1 MRQRLTYDRREI
13 KEIIDRCEA
22 CFISMVDPNG
32 LPYVLPFN
40 FAYDGSFIY
49 LHSAK
54 TGRKIDILNANPNVC
69 VAFSSDHKLYFRHQT
84 VACSYGMDYR
94 SVLAFGKVEFIND
107 HNEKER
113 VLNLIMEKYTGK
125 TFSYN
130 KPAIDNVEVFRVAIR
145 KIEGKVSGS

>member
-1 MRQRLTYDRREI
+1 MRQRMTYDKREI

-22 CFISMVDPNG
+22 CFIGMVDPDG

-40 FAYDGSFIY
+40 FAYEEGHIY
-49 LHSAK
+49 LHSDK
-54 TGRKIDILNANPNVC
+54 IGRKMDVLKANPNVC
-69 VAFSSDHKLYFRHQT
+69 VAFSTDHKLYFRHET

-107 HNEKER
+107 YDEKVR
-113 VLNLIMEKYTGK
+113 VMNLIMEKYTGK

-130 KPAIDNVEVFRVAIR
+130 KPAIDNVEIYRVAIS